1 MEVDTAVQHDAKI
14 VVIISNNAAWN
25 IERFDQEANYS
36 GRVIGTTLRHSDNA
50 SMSIALG
57 AHGERVENVE
67 DLQPAIARAIE
78 NAGLWLILS
87 PLSKLSPLMPRKV
100 LFSFQTL
107 KLWRLGMTRN
117 ELAGNNPT

>member
-1 MEVDTAVQHDAKI
+1 MEVDTAERHDAKI

-50 SMSIALG
+50 SMSIAVG

-78 NAGLWLILS
+78 NAGAVVDFVTSQQVVSSDAKKGLVFVPDSQALAAWDDAE
-87 PLSKLSPLMPRKV
+87 R
-100 LFSFQTL
+100 
-107 KLWRLGMTRN
+107 TRR
-117 ELAGNNPT
+117 